1 MKRALIALAG
11 VLAAVAVA
19 VPAASARD
27 FTVRAGGFVMDNP
40 FAGTTATL
48 GRFEINLRAGPT
60 QKITYTD
67 ATTGLRF
74 HSVSLSGLT
83 FTRSAVKITGIGIAN
98 GERVH
103 FTVLASDH
111 PASVDGFRISW
122 NHQASHGG
130 NVLTGNVHVRQIS
143 LS

>member
-1 MKRALIALAG
+1 MKRILVALAG
-11 VLAAVAVA
+11 AAAAVAVA

-60 QKITYTD
+60 QKVTYTD
-67 ATTGLRF
+67 AATGLRF
-74 HSVSLSGLT
+74 HSVSLSHLV
-83 FTRSAVKITGIGIAN
+83 FTRSAVRITGVGIVN
-98 GERVH
+98 GQRVH

-111 PASVDGFRISW
+111 PAKVDGFRIAW
-122 NHQASHGG
+122 DHQASHGG
-130 NVLTGNVHVRQIS
+130 NLLTGNVHVRELS